1 MDAKQ
6 KMEALVAYE
15 RIDMPKDKK
24 QQAGWSM
31 YLAEKIVN
39 YVGARELSLLMNLPL
54 PDGNKGPNVISVV
67 VFKLLHG

>member
-6 KMEALVAYE
+6 KMEMLVAYE

-39 YVGARELSLLMNLPL
+39 FVGARELSLLMNLPL
-54 PDGNKGPNVISVV
+54 PDGGKGPNVIGAVV
-67 VFKLLHG
+67 SKLLHG